1 MTFIGIDP
9 GRKGGIA
16 LISEQGLQVWEMP
29 PEQHRG
35 INLWDLTGIINE
47 ITHYETFDGEHNK
60 VGLEWNTCRPEEVPD
75 FTMRFGIQSGEL
87 RAMFFAHGFEVD
99 LIPPQVWMA
108 KLGLPGKDGDF
119 ECRQRA
125 ELVSREFPG
134 SDKLWTWPRG
144 GVHGGILEA
153 CCIAIYQRI
162 MYSTPLG
169 RHTGRRPPRYLGR
182 EPE

>member
-16 LISEQGLQVWEMP
+16 LISEQGLRVWEMP

-35 INLWDLTGIINE
+35 INLAELNE
-47 ITHYETFDGEHNK
+47 IITHHLTPWDGEPIGH
-60 VGLEWNTCRPEEVPD
+60 VAIEWNTCRPEEVPD
-75 FTMRFGIQSGEL
+75 FAMRFGIQSGEL
-87 RAMFFAHGFEVD
+87 RAMFFARGLDVD
-99 LIPPQVWMA
+99 LVPPNTWMQ

-134 SDKLWTWPRG
+134 SNELWTGPRG
-144 GVHGGILEA
+144 GVHDGILESI
-153 CCIAIYQRI
+153 CIALYERV
-162 MYSTPLG
+162 YWSTPLG
-169 RHTGRRPPRYLGR
+169 RKTGPRKPTFRGI